1 MHTPNPT
8 PTTIRMMHE
17 RYYGRAALASARE
30 RGEGPERCASLN
42 PSRLLVFVLLALL
55 SGGVGCGGPTFSQGV
70 YDDGVVRYRVGDPGP
85 GWQRVEVVEDASALA
100 FHNDALRATVSINA
114 TCKEYEDV
122 PEEALLN
129 HLLFGMR
136 ERVFRVDET
145 VTLDGRGAVHAVVD
159 VQLDGVPVTL
169 EIYLVRKDGCVY
181 DMTLIASRDAFERA
195 RGALANLTARF
206 HVLRTTLDD

>member
-1 MHTPNPT
+1 
-8 PTTIRMMHE
+8 MMHE
-17 RYYGRAALASARE
+17 RYYGRAAQASS
-30 RGEGPERCASLN
+30 PERSGGPGCRASLK
-42 PSRLLVFVLLALL
+42 PLRLLAFALLVLL
-55 SGGVGCGGPTFSQGV
+55 SGGAGCGGPTFSQGIF
-70 YDDGVVRYRVGDPGP
+70 DDGVVRYRVGDPGP
-85 GWQRVEVVEDASALA
+85 GWQRVEVAEDASALV
-100 FHNDALRATVSINA
+100 FHHDELAATVSINA

-145 VTLDGRGAVHAVVD
+145 ITLDGRGAVHAVVD

-181 DMTLIASRDAFERA
+181 DMTLIASREAFERA
-195 RGALANLTARF
+195 RGALARLTARF
-206 HVLRTTLDD
+206 HVLRTTIDD